1 MVCYRFD
8 LAYAV
13 LDKSIMSNSKK
24 QQWDAER
31 WIPGYIRGT
40 AKLQCH
46 GDAEFGGD
54 LVPRRSTTSNADYVF
69 TLAEC
74 VNGWKMVLHEMLVS
88 STIEAEHMVVA
99 DASGKALRWQ
109 GLVRKF
115 RRDSIRVLEDYMKR
129 NPADMKTKAIL
140 VEKFRTLLS
149 LLYVLQL

>member
-13 LDKSIMSNSKK
+13 FDKSTMSNSEK
-24 QQWDAER
+24 QQWDAEK
-31 WIPGYIRGT
+31 WIFGYLRGT

-46 GDAEFGGD
+46 DDAKFGGD
-54 LVPRRSTTSNADYVF
+54 LVLRRSTTGNADCVF

-74 VNGWKMVLHEMLVS
+74 VDSWKMVLHEMLVS

-115 RRDSIRVLEDYMKR
+115 RRDSIRVLEDYTKR

-140 VEKFRTLLS
+140 VEEFRALLS

>member
-24 QQWDAER
+24 QQWDAEK
-31 WIPGYIRGT
+31 WIFGYLRGT

-46 GDAEFGGD
+46 GDAEFDGD
-54 LVPRRSTTSNADYVF
+54 LVPRRSTTGNADYVF

-74 VNGWKMVLHEMLVS
+74 VDSWKMVMHEMLVS
-88 STIEAEHMVVA
+88 LTIEAEHMVVA
-99 DASGKALRWQ
+99 DASGKALRWR

-115 RRDSIRVLEDYMKR
+115 RRDSIRVLEDYTKR
-129 NPADMKTKAIL
+129 SPADMKTKAIR
-140 VEKFRTLLS
+140 VEEFRVFLN
-149 LLYVLQL
+149 LLYT